1 MIKLRLKRFGKK
13 KEASFRIVAC
23 NSTSRRDGRP
33 LQELGFYNPR
43 TKETRLDTEAL
54 RTRLTQGAQPTDVVR
69 TLLEKGGLLEKIE
82 RPSIA
87 IGKAKL
93 EKEKAAKSKIKKE
106 GNDSSEVESDKNE
119 ADWKFE
125 MVELFKAGEIT
136 KARKLV
142 CASARAEEMEEVYRW
157 LYDNIELFGNEE
169 QQDKAVII
177 IKQGLVD
184 HTLVVDPEI
193 NLAATL
199 IKLARL

>member
-69 TLLEKGGLLEKIE
+69 TLLEKGGLLEKKE

-87 IGKAKL
+87 IGKANL
-93 EKEKAAKSKIKKE
+93 EKEKIAKAK
-106 GNDSSEVESDKNE
+106 NNE
-119 ADWKFE
+119 AENESKE
-125 MVELFKAGEIT
+125 
-136 KARKLV
+136 
-142 CASARAEEMEEVYRW
+142 AES
-157 LYDNIELFGNEE
+157 
-169 QQDKAVII
+169 
-177 IKQGLVD
+177 
-184 HTLVVDPEI
+184 
-193 NLAATL
+193 
-199 IKLARL
+199 

>member
-69 TLLEKGGLLEKIE
+69 TLLEKGGLLEKTE

-93 EKEKAAKSKIKKE
+93 EKEKLAKAKTKDEENDISKAE
-106 GNDSSEVESDKNE
+106 SESNE
-119 ADWKFE
+119 AE
-125 MVELFKAGEIT
+125 SESNE
-136 KARKLV
+136 
-142 CASARAEEMEEVYRW
+142 AES
-157 LYDNIELFGNEE
+157 
-169 QQDKAVII
+169 
-177 IKQGLVD
+177 
-184 HTLVVDPEI
+184 
-193 NLAATL
+193 
-199 IKLARL
+199 

>member
-54 RTRLTQGAQPTDVVR
+54 RIRLTQGAQPTDVVR
-69 TLLEKGGLLEKIE
+69 TLLEKGGLLAKKV

-93 EKEKAAKSKIKKE
+93 EKQKIAKAKSKEAESESKE
-106 GNDSSEVESDKNE
+106 AES
-119 ADWKFE
+119 
-125 MVELFKAGEIT
+125 
-136 KARKLV
+136 
-142 CASARAEEMEEVYRW
+142 
-157 LYDNIELFGNEE
+157 
-169 QQDKAVII
+169 
-177 IKQGLVD
+177 
-184 HTLVVDPEI
+184 
-193 NLAATL
+193 
-199 IKLARL
+199 